1 MKKTIM
7 ATLSLML
14 CLQAWC
20 ATPRDIIAQLRDN
33 PQAHYMVIGKQM
45 VGMLGAVGNEFH
57 KEFLQ
62 QIDSVCVLSLDECD
76 EATLLLFDQQVAQ
89 LDSTLYQPMLSTT
102 EDGEDITIRA
112 LMHDGVV
119 VELPM
124 VVRDDESAQLVV
136 VYGRIDPADVQKFTD
151 LM

>member
-1 MKKTIM
+1 MKKAILS
-7 ATLSLML
+7 TLSLML

-20 ATPRDIIAQLRDN
+20 ATPKEIVAQLRDN
-33 PQAHYMVIGKQM
+33 PCAHYMVLGKQM

-57 KEFLQ
+57 QEFLQ

-76 EATLLLFDQQVAQ
+76 EATLQLFDQHVAQ
-89 LDSTLYQPMLSTT
+89 LDSTVYQPMLDTT
-102 EDGEDITIRA
+102 EDGEHITISA
-112 LMHDGVV
+112 KMQGDIVT
-119 VELPM
+119 ELPM

-136 VYGRIDPADVQKFTD
+136 VYGRINPADVNKFVD